1 MKRLLLP
8 PFLSLT
14 AFAQTM
20 PDPAVEG
27 PKIIA

>member
-1 MKRLLLP
+1 MKCLLLP